1 MMPVMTRPARDLNK
15 AFRNSSR
22 CSPKDID
29 FPPSKL
35 SSCTCLGLAGL
46 LDWGFFARGTNGPT
60 AKREWRAEPQL
71 LARKAVHKRL
81 AGRKNRPKAESGQL
95 SQMESTKRTVGIC
108 RTRAG
113 A

>member
-1 MMPVMTRPARDLNK
+1 M
-15 AFRNSSR
+15 
-22 CSPKDID
+22 
-29 FPPSKL
+29 
-35 SSCTCLGLAGL
+35 AGL

-81 AGRKNRPKAESGQL
+81 TGRKNRPKAESGQL

-113 A
+113 AGNSEKWPTNASYPAIAGQTRQKPSPGQNTP